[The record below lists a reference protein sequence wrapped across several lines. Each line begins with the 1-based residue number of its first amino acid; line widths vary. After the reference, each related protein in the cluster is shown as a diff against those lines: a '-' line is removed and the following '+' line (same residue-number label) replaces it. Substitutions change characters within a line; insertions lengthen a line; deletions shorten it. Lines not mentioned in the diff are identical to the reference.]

1 MNIALVLD
9 GSGSVGNTDFLTE
22 KEFAKNVTTS
32 FAERNLFAN
41 GGSAS
46 YVQFSDLVN
55 SSDTGTFASLDEFND
70 FVDDNP
76 HVNGGTDIDAGII
89 AARQLLNAAPAASA
103 AFMFVITDGISS
115 IGSAANDS
123 RADGITLFSI
133 GVGEKLEACY
143 FSTKRTVFIAWRT
156 SKSIKVQCK

>member
-1 MNIALVLD
+1 MPPLGFCPRQKLNIALVLD

-32 FAERNLFAN
+32 FAERSLFAN

-46 YVQFSDLVN
+46 YVQFSDLVS

-76 HVNGGTDIDAGII
+76 RVNGGTDIDAGII

-103 AFMFVITDGISS
+103 AFMFVTTDGISS

-123 RADGITLFSI
+123 RADGITCSP
-133 GVGEKLEACY
+133 
-143 FSTKRTVFIAWRT
+143 
-156 SKSIKVQCK
+156 